1 MVWKTTKDLE
11 QIRYPQ
17 IPVANANDEIQKQAF
32 DMCSPLRLVR
42 LWRGYLHYLSAH
54 DLIFIPC
61 IRGGS
66 WITSKKLDLDTPYR
80 RLQCLVLNGLGEFP
94 LQPNPRP

>member
-1 MVWKTTKDLE
+1 MVRKTTENLE
-11 QIRYPQ
+11 RIRYPQ
-17 IPVANANDEIQKQAF
+17 SPVENANDEIPKQAL

-42 LWRGYLHYLSAH
+42 LWRGYLRYLSTR
-54 DLIFIPC
+54 DLVFIPYV
-61 IRGGS
+61 RGGS
-66 WITSKKLDLDTPYR
+66 RITSTKLDLDTPYR